1 MTKFVYRNFV
11 LLLLFIAL
19 EIPLSVTAATLNPV
33 CPTPIRVGYNDW
45 PPYAWQALNGEES
58 GLDIELMRDFAEY
71 IGCQVTFIKIP
82 AKRSHQML
90 KEGALDM
97 MMGATL
103 TLERQDYAFFSRAYR
118 EEEIRLFALDKSDS
132 HLELTQ
138 WEDIFEQKL
147 RLLVPN
153 SGWFGTDYERTQH
166 RLDLAHLLVL
176 SPGPDKS
183 VQMLN
188 HGRADLILGEAIAI
202 PYASQRQ
209 GIRLSVLPMVLAQHD
224 IHLMFSKASMTALQ
238 VEQFDLAI
246 DTFRQNGLLN
256 NALLKWQ
263 RFAQSATAEMTQ

>member
-1 MTKFVYRNFV
+1 MTKFVYRKFLFV
-11 LLLLFIAL
+11 LLVFAL
-19 EIPLSVTAATLNPV
+19 EIPFSVTAVTLNPV
-33 CPTPIRVGYNDW
+33 CPTSIRVGYNDW
-45 PPYAWQALNGEES
+45 PPYAWQALDGQLF

-71 IGCQVTFIKIP
+71 LGCQVTFIKIP

-90 KEGALDM
+90 KEGTLDM

-103 TLERQDYAFFSRAYR
+103 TLERQSYALFSRAYR

-138 WEDIFEQKL
+138 WEDIFDQKL

-153 SGWFGTDYERTQH
+153 SGWFGADYERTQH
-166 RLDLAHLLVL
+166 RLDQAHLLVL

-188 HGRADLILGEAIAI
+188 HGRADFILGESIAI
-202 PYASQRQ
+202 PYVSQRQ
-209 GIRLSVLPMVLAQHD
+209 GISLIALPMVLAQHD

-246 DTFRQNGLLN
+246 DTFRQNGLLEKV
-256 NALLKWQ
+256 LLKWQ